1 LISGQCE
8 SPLAAPY
15 VFLLV
20 FLPQPSF
27 TTSHVLNDPSPRRN
41 VLSCSDYSQSS
52 HCIKSQRGGVVFIK
66 DKLAHNKIAMA

>member
-1 LISGQCE
+1 MRISSCC
-8 SPLAAPY
+8 SLRFSSCFSASTILYHP
-15 VFLLV
+15 
-20 FLPQPSF
+20 
-27 TTSHVLNDPSPRRN
+27 HVLNDPSPRRN